1 METDAPALVR
11 GQRNR
16 VDADRTRAD
25 FENASASNSR
35 EPSKANARERPYAW
49 WHSSRPQFA
58 KLARL
63 GRGRAGRS
71 DSGPSGLCW
80 SQGTIVMP
88 THSGDLT
95 DPADWRSPPVPA
107 DWVQILRNEMPAYDP
122 QTTPTRNM
130 GAVAELFR
138 ACRKHFWR
146 QLSPSQG
153 RYFHALL
160 TFCSPKRRASKS
172 FWSLT
177 VQPPEKPK
185 PFRSHSIA
193 SKPAMVRRAVLKDW
207 KPPIFGMFFFTRKW
221 SLSIPYWRCLV
232 T

>member
-1 METDAPALVR
+1 
-11 GQRNR
+11 
-16 VDADRTRAD
+16 
-25 FENASASNSR
+25 
-35 EPSKANARERPYAW
+35 
-49 WHSSRPQFA
+49 
-58 KLARL
+58 
-63 GRGRAGRS
+63 
-71 DSGPSGLCW
+71 
-80 SQGTIVMP
+80 

-160 TFCSPKRRASKS
+160 TFCSPK
-172 FWSLT
+172 
-177 VQPPEKPK
+177 
-185 PFRSHSIA
+185 
-193 SKPAMVRRAVLKDW
+193 
-207 KPPIFGMFFFTRKW
+207 
-221 SLSIPYWRCLV
+221 
-232 T
+232 

>member
-1 METDAPALVR
+1 MPTEQELISRTPQPA
-11 GQRNR
+11 
-16 VDADRTRAD
+16 TRASLARQMR
-25 FENASASNSR
+25 ENGLTLGGTVLV
-35 EPSKANARERPYAW
+35 
-49 WHSSRPQFA
+49 HSS
-58 KLARL
+58 LSSL
-63 GRGRAGRS
+63 GWVAG
-71 DSGPSGLCW
+71 GPVAVIQALRDCVGP
-80 SQGTIVMP
+80 QGTIVMP

-221 SLSIPYWRCLV
+221 SLSIPCWRCLV

>member
-1 METDAPALVR
+1 MSTHEHGNAGRAADAGGA
-11 GQRNR
+11 
-16 VDADRTRAD
+16 
-25 FENASASNSR
+25 
-35 EPSKANARERPYAW
+35 ERDT
-49 WHSSRPQFA
+49 
-58 KLARL
+58 
-63 GRGRAGRS
+63 RAGRTLGGS
-71 DSGPSGLCW
+71 SSINALVYLRGQPQDYDDWARKGLSDWSFAHCLPYFRKSETSDRGPSLYRGDSGPLHVQSGRL
-80 SQGTIVMP
+80 Q
-88 THSGDLT
+88 
-95 DPADWRSPPVPA
+95 SP
-107 DWVQILRNEMPAYDP
+107 
-122 QTTPTRNM
+122 
-130 GAVAELFR
+130 R

-221 SLSIPYWRCLV
+221 SLSIPCWRCLV

>member
-1 METDAPALVR
+1 MPTEQELISRTPQPA
-11 GQRNR
+11 
-16 VDADRTRAD
+16 TRASLARQMR
-25 FENASASNSR
+25 ENGLTLGGTVLV
-35 EPSKANARERPYAW
+35 
-49 WHSSRPQFA
+49 HSS
-58 KLARL
+58 LSSL
-63 GRGRAGRS
+63 GWVAG
-71 DSGPSGLCW
+71 GPVAVIQALLDCVGP
-80 SQGTIVMP
+80 QGTIVMP

-177 VQPPEKPK
+177 GHCCKVSDE
-185 PFRSHSIA
+185 A
-193 SKPAMVRRAVLKDW
+193 
-207 KPPIFGMFFFTRKW
+207 
-221 SLSIPYWRCLV
+221 
-232 T
+232 